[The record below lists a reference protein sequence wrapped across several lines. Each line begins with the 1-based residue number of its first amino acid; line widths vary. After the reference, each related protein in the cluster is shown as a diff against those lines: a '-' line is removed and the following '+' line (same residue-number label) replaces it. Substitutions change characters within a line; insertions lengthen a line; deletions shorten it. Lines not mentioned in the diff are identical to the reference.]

1 MAAKNYKLMVSGL
14 GGKVFIGKTTK
25 TPHVMLS
32 DRVVVPEEEFINAVL
47 AWAIAKIKKGKKG
60 DNVLVIT
67 GENDERCF
75 KIIIEDKKFLEK

>member
-14 GGKVFIGKTTK
+14 GGKVFIGKPTK
-25 TPHVMLS
+25 TPHVMSS

-47 AWAIAKIKKGKKG
+47 VWAIAKIKKG
-60 DNVLVIT
+60 DNVLAIT

-75 KIIIEDKKFLEK
+75 KIIIEDKKLLKK